1 MAKGYSI
8 SASTTAAR
16 AKSGFGSFKRM
27 VYLILLASY
36 MTASVIYS
44 SIKLM
49 QRFGPSRMVTENEV
63 DIRVIKKQNSYSNTN
78 RYIAD
83 NKDETEEPPY
93 SRNCLDLGFDNEMDR
108 LLSKYKQVYIIMPA
122 KAAGTTAKAF
132 SKSCMDSTNTPS
144 FQFYD
149 NIANKQEAMKKALT
163 NQLEMPTLVTS
174 HVYDSRFISKL
185 MEHATRDSLVIY
197 IHREETSR
205 LLSSIREIISSR
217 YCFNTR
223 EQDQYEDIK
232 IPGVVTIGDH
242 CQVQEETLIEL
253 IETKEGEIGFS
264 GPRLL
269 TCQAY
274 ESVRENRPN
283 MVFVGYK
290 QVNKLLKL
298 LSKHH
303 CPNVSSDVREN
314 VGGEKQHVSI
324 VLGGPKNKGD
334 MVDLDDW
341 LQAKKQLVE
350 YALNMKE
357 NIAEG
362 DDETNISCQSTIREI
377 EDRLFACPSETLQVS
392 GQSYGTRSI
401 PFLF

>member
-1 MAKGYSI
+1 MAKGNSI
-8 SASTTAAR
+8 AASATAAR
-16 AKSGFGSFKRM
+16 IESLSYGFGSLKRM
-27 VYLILLASY
+27 VPLLLLAFSL
-36 MTASVIYS
+36 TVSVIYN
-44 SIKLM
+44 SIKMTECFGSSLM
-49 QRFGPSRMVTENEV
+49 AKGNKGVVE
-63 DIRVIKKQNSYSNTN
+63 KQNNNSYANANANANN
-78 RYIAD
+78 RYNRYNND
-83 NKDETEEPPY
+83 KTKTEEPPF

-122 KAAGTTAKAF
+122 KAAGTTLKAF
-132 SKSCMDSTNTPS
+132 SKSCMDSANTPS

-149 NIANKQEAMKKALT
+149 NIANKPEDMKIALT

-174 HVYDSRFISKL
+174 HMYDSRFISNL

-223 EQDQYEDIK
+223 EQEEYETGISG
-232 IPGVVTIGDH
+232 INIFGDH
-242 CQVQEETLIEL
+242 CQVQEKTLIEV
-253 IETKEGEIGFS
+253 IEKRDAEIDFG
-264 GPRLL
+264 GPTLW
-269 TCQAY
+269 TCQTY

-283 MVFVGYK
+283 MVFLNYK
-290 QVNKLLKL
+290 KVSKLLEL

-303 CPNVSSDVREN
+303 CPHISSDVREN
-314 VGGEKQHVSI
+314 VGGEKQHVSV
-324 VLGGPKNKGD
+324 VLGGPKNRGD

-341 LQAKKQLVE
+341 LQAKKHLVE
-350 YALNMKE
+350 YALNMK
-357 NIAEG
+357 
-362 DDETNISCQSTIREI
+362 TNSTCQSTIREI